1 MELSLFVAAAENNVI
16 GNNNQLPW
24 YLPTDL
30 ARFKALTTGH
40 PVIMGRKTYQ
50 SIGKPLPNRHN
61 IIITRDSDFHAP
73 GCTIVD
79 SLQAAMHAA
88 EQDASAEV
96 FVIGGASIY
105 QLAMPLAQ
113 TIYLT
118 RVHAQIPGD
127 TFFELNPA
135 DWEITTNQRHT
146 ADDKNPYDYSFITL
160 KRR

>member
-79 SLQAAMHAA
+79 SLQAAMRAA
-88 EQDASAEV
+88 EQDASSEV

-118 RVHAQIPGD
+118 RVHVQIPGD
-127 TFFELNPA
+127 TFFEFNPA

>member
-1 MELSLFVAAAENNVI
+1 
-16 GNNNQLPW
+16 
-24 YLPTDL
+24 
-30 ARFKALTTGH
+30 
-40 PVIMGRKTYQ
+40 
-50 SIGKPLPNRHN
+50 
-61 IIITRDSDFHAP
+61 
-73 GCTIVD
+73 
-79 SLQAAMHAA
+79 MHAA